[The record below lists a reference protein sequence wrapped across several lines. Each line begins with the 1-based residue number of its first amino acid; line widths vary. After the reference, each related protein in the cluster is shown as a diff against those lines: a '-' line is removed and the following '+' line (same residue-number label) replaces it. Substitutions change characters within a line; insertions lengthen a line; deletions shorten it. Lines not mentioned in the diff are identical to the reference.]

1 MGAMHLLTGLGRAH
15 RGNRIAAQIGNNT
28 LLFGGAGA
36 SSPFL
41 LFATGSNQP
50 EAAPRVRWLKTCHE
64 LQ

>member
-36 SSPFL
+36 SSPFCSSRQAAISQKRL
-41 LFATGSNQP
+41 L
-50 EAAPRVRWLKTCHE
+50 E
-64 LQ
+64 